1 MRCLYVKTMAA
12 LFLCCLFGNILEAQA
27 VAPQCSKI
35 FYTPYPA
42 SYKAGWSLRKNVDY
56 IMAEKLARPTTEAT
70 QLLKE
75 IKTLSAPD
83 VVELSKKIESWFQD
97 VSRLGSNKFFDYD
110 NALKLHPILVES
122 KMFKQAEIDTLMRN
136 IVFAFS
142 VDSNGSLKVNAFSR
156 EHLYLREIIRN
167 SRNYDPVA
175 DAKMDQISRLW
186 MELERATHFRKSLES
201 DVRINTIK
209 DLDQLLTNIESLSVD
224 LKKELAQDK
233 LVNALLRHSRVVF
246 SDTVNFGD
254 RIIVPSVL
262 VVGAK
267 EKSQENWMKL
277 EREFPELSKL
287 LPHEKDE
294 FISAMTDGASESA
307 YVYFLSKSSVFS
319 TQKLNT
325 IAEKI
330 VSLKDLKAVL
340 EDLFI

>member
-1 MRCLYVKTMAA
+1 M
-12 LFLCCLFGNILEAQA
+12 
-27 VAPQCSKI
+27 
-35 FYTPYPA
+35 
-42 SYKAGWSLRKNVDY
+42 
-56 IMAEKLARPTTEAT
+56 
-70 QLLKE
+70 
-75 IKTLSAPD
+75 
-83 VVELSKKIESWFQD
+83 
-97 VSRLGSNKFFDYD
+97 
-110 NALKLHPILVES
+110 
-122 KMFKQAEIDTLMRN
+122 
-136 IVFAFS
+136 FAFS